1 MELMKILQLST
12 YDIRGGASRATYRLH
27 RGLCDTGQDNRMLV
41 RYKET
46 DDDFISEVCL
56 QQNTDVNSFFL
67 EVPIQEHY
75 INAHRTDLSNTLFS
89 LPYPGYDISRSPL
102 VQNADIINL
111 HWVSQF
117 QSPVTLRHIFAL
129 GKPVVWTLHDQ
140 WAFTGGCHYSSSC
153 EKYRSNCRGCP
164 QLTEDPF
171 SLPEAILHDKEALF
185 RNANLTIVTPSRW
198 MGRCARES
206 RLLKS
211 FRIEVIANSLETDI
225 YCPVPKKQA
234 KERLEIPRD
243 TVTFL
248 FGAIDGTEKRKGF
261 AKLVAAINF
270 CRQNSVF
277 QELLRKD
284 KLRLLCF
291 GNPNEQLERI
301 EIPVVSLGKLKTDE
315 DIRDAYSAADIF
327 LLPSLED
334 NLPNTILESM
344 SCGTPVVAFD
354 VGGIPDMVTDGVNGL
369 LVKAFDIRQM
379 GETII
384 SLAVDSDKRAAMGKA
399 GRERAAMDYAL
410 NVQAK
415 CYLDLYEDLL
425 TQNQASK
432 PDEKDSQGSNL
443 ETGDNAEISFSDTAA
458 SLNTTLG
465 PRFGAVYDDMLF
477 ETLKSYAT
485 HIYENWNMSELDRAK
500 RLKQVNQ
507 LTHLLETCDADRA
520 KRLKQVNQLTHL
532 LETCDADREARL
544 EQLNICEADR
554 AKRLKQ
560 VNQLTHLLET
570 CEADRAARLD
580 LINSLTENLRSKRRI
595 SKQSEEF
602 LSEAK
607 RLRQQLHLN
616 LSEIEA
622 NKHLNLSEIE
632 VLKQQLNRE
641 TQRALVAEQ
650 GWQALENAQV
660 VRKARKVGLIKLE
673 EPAFLKN
680 DKRRK

>member
-1 MELMKILQLST
+1 MKILQLST
-12 YDIRGGASRATYRLH
+12 YDIRGGAARATYRLH
-27 RGLCDTGQDNRMLV
+27 RALRDTGQDNRMLV

-46 DDDFISEVCL
+46 NDDFVSEVCL
-56 QQNTDVNSFFL
+56 GQNTDANSFFL

-89 LPYPGYDISRSPL
+89 LPYPGYDISRSTL

-117 QSPVTLRHIFAL
+117 QSPVTLGHIFAL

-153 EKYRSNCRGCP
+153 EKFRINCRGCP

-171 SLPEAILHDKEALF
+171 LLPEAILHDKEALF

-198 MGRCARES
+198 MGRCAR
-206 RLLKS
+206 KS
-211 FRIEVIANSLETDI
+211 HLFKSLRVEVIANSLETDL
-225 YCPVPKKQA
+225 YSPLAKDQA
-234 KERLEIPRD
+234 KKYLEIPQN

-261 AKLVAAINF
+261 SKLVAAINF

-277 QELLRKD
+277 QELLRRD

-301 EIPVVSLGKLKTDE
+301 GIPVVSLGKLKTDE
-315 DIRDAYSAADIF
+315 DIRCAYSAADIF

-344 SCGTPVVAFD
+344 SCGTPVVAFG

-369 LVKAFDIRQM
+369 LVKPFDVRQM
-379 GETII
+379 GEIII
-384 SLAVDSDKRAAMGKA
+384 SLSVNPDKRAAMGEA
-399 GRERAAMDYAL
+399 GRERAIMDYAL

-425 TQNQASK
+425 AQNQTLKS
-432 PDEKDSQGSNL
+432 DEKDSQGLNL
-443 ETGDNAEISFSDTAA
+443 GTGDNAVVSFSDTEA

-465 PRFGAVYDDMLF
+465 SRLGAVYDDMLLDS
-477 ETLKSYAT
+477 LKSYST
-485 HIYENWNMSELDRAK
+485 HIYEQLNISELDRVK
-500 RLKQVNQ
+500 RLKQVNR
-507 LTHLLETCDADRA
+507 LTHLLGTCEVDREA
-520 KRLKQVNQLTHL
+520 RLEQLRIC
-532 LETCDADREARL
+532 EADREARL
-544 EQLNICEADR
+544 EQLRICEADR

-560 VNQLTHLLET
+560 VNRLTQLLET
-570 CEADRAARLD
+570 CETDRKARLD
-580 LINSLTENLRSKRRI
+580 LINSLTEKLNGKKAT
-595 SKQSEEF
+595 KQLHQS
-602 LSEAK
+602 LSETEGLK
-607 RLRQQLHLN
+607 RQLHQS
-616 LSEIEA
+616 LSETEEL
-622 NKHLNLSEIE
+622 KRQLHQSLSETE
-632 VLKQQLNRE
+632 GLKQQLYRE
-641 TQRALVAEQ
+641 TKKALVAEQ
-650 GWQALENAQV
+650 GWQALENTQV
-660 VRKARKVGLIKLE
+660 VRKARKVGLIKLKQ
-673 EPAFLKN
+673 PAFLKSDN
-680 DKRRK
+680 RRK